1 MLFPHGYISRTEGTF
16 PVGLWKGVADHKQ
29 DETKFPVDKKQAH
42 FQNEQQDMLG
52 GLGNGVEFAD
62 WALRKFLGWDGLALA
77 HGFIIC
83 VILFIWVLGL
93 LIDTIVMGL
102 VYGAMC
108 VGVWLRVILN

>member
-52 GLGNGVEFAD
+52 GLGNGVEFTD
-62 WALRKFLGWDGLALA
+62 
-77 HGFIIC
+77 
-83 VILFIWVLGL
+83 
-93 LIDTIVMGL
+93 
-102 VYGAMC
+102 
-108 VGVWLRVILN
+108 